1 MLSSSHQSYFIGCF
15 ISAIFLTSKIGVA
28 LNVHYCGGYIQEIAL
43 AWNVEGCGIS
53 LEKSQDTHQGKEVT
67 KNHCCQD
74 KTVFIQNNEPQKTTD
89 SDLLIT
95 YFAVPRYNSFTFDLS
110 KIICPKAVFVK
121 PKCLFFKEKIFLLH
135 HSLVFYG

>member
-1 MLSSSHQSYFIGCF
+1 MNTNSIK
-15 ISAIFLTSKIGVA
+15 AIFFVLIFLISKIGVA

-43 AWNVEGCGIS
+43 AWNVAGCEIP

-89 SDLLIT
+89 SELQVT
-95 YFAVPRYNSFTFDLS
+95 YFGVQQHNTCTFDLS
-110 KIICPKAVFVK
+110 KIIFPKAVFVK
-121 PKCLFFKEKIFLLH
+121 PKCLFFKEKKFLLH
-135 HSLVFYG
+135 HSLIFYG

>member
-1 MLSSSHQSYFIGCF
+1 MNTNRIK
-15 ISAIFLTSKIGVA
+15 AIFFVLIFLISKIGVA

-89 SDLLIT
+89 SELLIT
-95 YFAVPRYNSFTFDLS
+95 YFAVLRYNTFTFDLS
-110 KIICPKAVFVK
+110 KIIFSKTVFVK
-121 PKCLFFKEKIFLLH
+121 PKNTVFKEKIFLLN
-135 HSLVFYG
+135 HSLIYYG

>member
-1 MLSSSHQSYFIGCF
+1 MNTNRIK
-15 ISAIFLTSKIGVA
+15 AIFFVLIFLISKIGVA

-89 SDLLIT
+89 SELQVT
-95 YFAVPRYNSFTFDLS
+95 YFGVQQHNTCTFDLS
-110 KIICPKAVFVK
+110 KIIFPKAVFVK
-121 PKCLFFKEKIFLLH
+121 PKCLFIKEKKFLHH
-135 HSLVFYG
+135 HSLIFYG